1 MRALRTLFSSLLL
14 AALLG
19 TFALPP
25 VLLTGG
31 AAYAAEH
38 TPGPPAAVSAA
49 DKPATAGKGTHGN
62 AADNNPAESASPSS
76 PAPDPLSPLENGP
89 SASRPGPLPLP
100 SPVLRS
106 AHCPAAPLPPHAQ
119 RLCAEAAALLD
130 ALHTAAAALPNRRD
144 IRMGITDFNEYTA
157 LAAEL
162 YTPLTEVDHAAAGG
176 DSGAQSITVTL
187 LARPD
192 AAETLLRLL
201 RNPDALKVR
210 RLLLADLMAATANAQ
225 QVAQE
230 VTAADALPGAGGS
243 GDAAPG
249 SGGTWY
255 IAKVTPPGQLTQ
267 HPPMPTPEGI
277 AREAAQ
283 QQARQK
289 ADVLADTL
297 AAAITALDTLR
308 LSPEGWLTSADS
320 LAALEKAAVNLP
332 QSAAAQLLLGE
343 ALLQAGMPQRSIA
356 SCTAALE
363 LAPDLGRARYI
374 RALAHWRLQ
383 QLALAEDDLSAA
395 LEATTNAFPH
405 TSDKVRLLRAR
416 GALRMLR
423 SNEPG
428 MCDDLAA
435 ACALGDCD
443 GLAAAR
449 GQQMC
454 LTSPRQEGGQPEA
467 DAVTPQVPAKAGDTA
482 AKP

>member
-1 MRALRTLFSSLLL
+1 
-14 AALLG
+14 
-19 TFALPP
+19 
-25 VLLTGG
+25 
-31 AAYAAEH
+31 
-38 TPGPPAAVSAA
+38 
-49 DKPATAGKGTHGN
+49 
-62 AADNNPAESASPSS
+62 
-76 PAPDPLSPLENGP
+76 
-89 SASRPGPLPLP
+89 
-100 SPVLRS
+100 
-106 AHCPAAPLPPHAQ
+106 
-119 RLCAEAAALLD
+119 
-130 ALHTAAAALPNRRD
+130 
-144 IRMGITDFNEYTA
+144 MGITDFNEYTA

-162 YTPLTEVDHAAAGG
+162 YTPLTEVDHAAASG
-176 DSGAQSITVTL
+176 DSGAQSMTVTL

-210 RLLLADLMAATANAQ
+210 RLLLADLMTATANAQ
-225 QVAQE
+225 YVAQE
-230 VTAADALPGAGGS
+230 VAAADALPGVGGS
-243 GDAAPG
+243 GDASPG

-255 IAKVTPPGQLTQ
+255 IAKATPPGQLTQ

-289 ADVLADTL
+289 ADALADTL
-297 AAAITALDTLR
+297 AAAIAALDTLR
-308 LSPEGWLTSADS
+308 LSPEGWLTSAES
-320 LAALEKAAVNLP
+320 LAVLEKAAVSLP
-332 QSAAAQLLLGE
+332 QSAATRLLLGE
-343 ALLQAGMPQRSIA
+343 ALLQAGMPQRSIV

-363 LAPDLGRARYI
+363 LAPGFGRARYI

-383 QLALAEDDLSAA
+383 QLALAEDDLSAV
-395 LEATTNAFPH
+395 LEATTDAFPH

-428 MCDDLAA
+428 MCDDLAS
-435 ACALGDCD
+435 ACALGDCE

-454 LTSPRQEGGQPEA
+454 LVSSRKKDAQPAA
-467 DAVTPQVPAKAGDTA
+467 DAVTPQPPVKAGDTA

>member
-1 MRALRTLFSSLLL
+1 M
-14 AALLG
+14 
-19 TFALPP
+19 
-25 VLLTGG
+25 
-31 AAYAAEH
+31 
-38 TPGPPAAVSAA
+38 
-49 DKPATAGKGTHGN
+49 
-62 AADNNPAESASPSS
+62 
-76 PAPDPLSPLENGP
+76 
-89 SASRPGPLPLP
+89 
-100 SPVLRS
+100 
-106 AHCPAAPLPPHAQ
+106 
-119 RLCAEAAALLD
+119 
-130 ALHTAAAALPNRRD
+130 
-144 IRMGITDFNEYTA
+144 
-157 LAAEL
+157 
-162 YTPLTEVDHAAAGG
+162 
-176 DSGAQSITVTL
+176 
-187 LARPD
+187 
-192 AAETLLRLL
+192 
-201 RNPDALKVR
+201 
-210 RLLLADLMAATANAQ
+210 
-225 QVAQE
+225 
-230 VTAADALPGAGGS
+230 
-243 GDAAPG
+243 
-249 SGGTWY
+249 
-255 IAKVTPPGQLTQ
+255 TPPGQLTQ
-267 HPPMPTPEGI
+267 HPPMPTPEDI
-277 AREAAQ
+277 AKEAAQ
-283 QQARQK
+283 QK
-289 ADVLADTL
+289 AQQNADALADTF

>member
-1 MRALRTLFSSLLL
+1 MRALRTLLSSLPL

-25 VLLTGG
+25 VLLIGG
-31 AAYAAEH
+31 AACAAEH
-38 TPGPPAAVSAA
+38 TPAPPAAVSAA
-49 DKPATAGKGTHGN
+49 NKTATEDKAARSSAAGN
-62 AADNNPAESASPSS
+62 APAPNVPPSPS
-76 PAPDPLSPLENGP
+76 APDPLSPLEDTP

-100 SPVLRS
+100 SPVIRS
-106 AHCPAAPLPPHAQ
+106 AQCPAAPLPPHAQ
-119 RLCAEAAALLD
+119 RLCAEAAALLE

-192 AAETLLRLL
+192 AAEKLLRLL
-201 RNPDALKVR
+201 RNPDALQVR
-210 RLLLADLMAATANAQ
+210 QLMLADLVAIMENARRIASEVAAANAM
-225 QVAQE
+225 
-230 VTAADALPGAGGS
+230 PGAGS
-243 GDAAPG
+243 TGDASPG

-255 IAKVTPPGQLTQ
+255 IAKATPPGQLTQ
-267 HPPMPTPEGI
+267 HPPLPTPEGL

-283 QQARQK
+283 QQAGQK
-289 ADVLADTL
+289 ADTL
-297 AAAITALDTLR
+297 ADALAAALEALDTLR
-308 LSPEGWLTSADS
+308 LSPEGWLTSAES
-320 LAALEKAAVNLP
+320 LAPLEKAAATLP
-332 QSAAAQLLLGE
+332 QSAAAQLLRGE

-356 SCTAALE
+356 ACTAALE

-383 QLALAEDDLSAA
+383 QLALAEDDLSAV
-395 LEATTNAFPH
+395 LEATTEAFPH
-405 TSDKVRLLRAR
+405 ISDKVRLLRAR

-435 ACALGDCD
+435 ACALGDCE

-449 GQQMC
+449 GQQLC
-454 LTSPRQEGGQPEA
+454 LASRKESAPPPAEDATPE
-467 DAVTPQVPAKAGDTA
+467 PPAKVDDTA

>member
-31 AAYAAEH
+31 AACAAEH

-49 DKPATAGKGTHGN
+49 DKSATGGKGTQGN
-62 AADNNPAESASPSS
+62 TADNAPAENASSSS

-100 SPVLRS
+100 SPVLSS

-119 RLCAEAAALLD
+119 KLCAEAAALLD
-130 ALHTAAAALPNRRD
+130 ALHSAATALPNRRD

-176 DSGAQSITVTL
+176 DSGAQSMTVTL

-210 RLLLADLMAATANAQ
+210 RLLLADLMTATAKAR
-225 QVAQE
+225 QVAQAIA
-230 VTAADALPGAGGS
+230 AADALPGAGGS
-243 GDAAPG
+243 GGASPG

-267 HPPMPTPEGI
+267 HPPMPTPEDI
-277 AREAAQ
+277 AKEAAL
-283 QQARQK
+283 QK
-289 ADVLADTL
+289 AQQNADTLADTL
-297 AAAITALDTLR
+297 AAAIAALDTLR
-308 LSPEGWLTSADS
+308 LSPEGWLTSAES
-320 LAALEKAAVNLP
+320 LAVLEKAAVNLP
-332 QSAAAQLLLGE
+332 QSAATRLLLGE

-363 LAPDLGRARYI
+363 LAPNLGRARYI

-383 QLALAEDDLSAA
+383 QLALAEDDLSAV
-395 LEATTNAFPH
+395 LEATADAFPH

-435 ACALGDCD
+435 ACALGDCE

-454 LTSPRQEGGQPEA
+454 LTASSQVDTHPAA
-467 DAVTPQVPAKAGDTA
+467 DAVTPQPPAVAGDTVE
-482 AKP
+482 KP

>member
-1 MRALRTLFSSLLL
+1 MRALRTLFSSLPL

-31 AAYAAEH
+31 AACAADH
-38 TPGPPAAVSAA
+38 TPDPPAALSTA
-49 DKPATAGKGTHGN
+49 DKPATGGKGAQGKT
-62 AADNNPAESASPSS
+62 ADNSPAESTTLTP
-76 PAPDPLSPLENGP
+76 PAPDQLSPLENTSP
-89 SASRPGPLPLP
+89 ASRPGPLPLP
-100 SPVLRS
+100 SPVIRS

-119 RLCAEAAALLD
+119 RLCAEAAALLE
-130 ALHTAAAALPNRRD
+130 ALRTAAAALPNRRD

-176 DSGAQSITVTL
+176 DSGTQSITITL

-210 RLLLADLMAATANAQ
+210 RLLLADLVAATANAQ
-225 QVAQE
+225 HVAQ
-230 VTAADALPGAGGS
+230 VVAAADALPGAGGT
-243 GDAAPG
+243 GDASPG

-255 IAKVTPPGQLTQ
+255 IAKVSPPGQLTQ
-267 HPPMPTPEGI
+267 HPPMPTPEGM

-289 ADVLADTL
+289 ADALADTL
-297 AAAITALDTLR
+297 AAAITAQDTLR
-308 LSPEGWLTSADS
+308 LSPEGWLTSAES
-320 LAALEKAAVNLP
+320 LSILEKSAVNLP
-332 QSAAAQLLLGE
+332 QSAATKLLLGE
-343 ALLQAGMPQRSIA
+343 ALLQSGMPQRSVA

-363 LAPDLGRARYI
+363 LAPDLVRARYI

-395 LEATTNAFPH
+395 LESTTDAFPH

-435 ACALGDCD
+435 ACALGDCE

-454 LTSPRQEGGQPEA
+454 LTSSRHEGA
-467 DAVTPQVPAKAGDTA
+467 TASDDAVTLPISAKAGDTA